1 MMNGQNM
8 TAQQVYATMCQA
20 LDERNWKYSRFEE
33 DLVVSFGVNGDD
45 LPMNFVLQVDE
56 ERQVIRLMS
65 GLPFKMP
72 EDKRVEGA
80 IAAIVASYGMVDGS
94 FDYDLQSGSV
104 LYRMTAS
111 FRGSY
116 VGTGLF
122 AYLIDCACAMVD
134 RYNDKFLAI
143 SKGILT
149 IQDFLRQEQ

>member
-1 MMNGQNM
+1 MNGQNM

-111 FRGSY
+111 FRGSR

>member
-33 DLVVSFGVNGDD
+33 DLVVAFGVNGDD

-111 FRGSY
+111 FRGSR

>member
-20 LDERNWKYSRFEE
+20 LDERNWKYTRFEE

-80 IAAIVASYGMVDGS
+80 IAAAV
-94 FDYDLQSGSV
+94 
-104 LYRMTAS
+104 TAS
-111 FRGSY
+111 MGMDLDT
-116 VGTGLF
+116 VLDAAKD
-122 AYLIDCACAMVD
+122 AYSMNKL
-134 RYNDKFLAI
+134 
-143 SKGILT
+143 
-149 IQDFLRQEQ
+149 

>member
-111 FRGSY
+111 FRGSRE
-116 VGTGLF
+116 GTGLF

>member
-20 LDERNWKYSRFEE
+20 LDERNWKYTRFEE

-111 FRGSY
+111 FRGSR
-116 VGTGLF
+116 VGTGLL